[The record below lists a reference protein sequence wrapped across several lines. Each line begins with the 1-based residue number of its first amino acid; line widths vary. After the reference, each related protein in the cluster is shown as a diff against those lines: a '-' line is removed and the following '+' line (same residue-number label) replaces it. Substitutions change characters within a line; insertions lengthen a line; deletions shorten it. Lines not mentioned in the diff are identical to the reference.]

1 MALEKARR
9 EKIVVLDDELDW
21 VGTLKHVLPS
31 EHFDVEGYVRAD
43 EALNSLVS
51 EEQKSEVGC
60 LFVDLDLKSGKNGFD
75 FILDLAAFEIHAPT
89 IVFSVKPKIEHFT
102 NYKKYNSIFKHRV
115 NAKIDKGAFAR
126 QQDIAGFRRYLTYSI
141 ETAQLNYR
149 MVSYIKSTRNN
160 SFPYAL
166 KDILTILADAHK
178 MRAKCLEANDKFAGS
193 LDEILEIAER
203 LVSSCG
209 TVMETG
215 PLRGETQ
222 NAKPHYEYFT
232 KGLSESAQTS
242 SRMELILKH
251 LEKAT
256 TGRTLTTAEATSLA
270 VEVATFSEL
279 DASSTPSHHEYLP
292 SLQKLFERN
301 GFSAISRTILR

>member
-1 MALEKARR
+1 M
-9 EKIVVLDDELDW
+9 DDELDW

-31 EHFDVEGYVRAD
+31 EYFDVEGYVRAD
-43 EALNSLVS
+43 EALSSLIS
-51 EEQKSEVGC
+51 EEKKSEVGC

-102 NYKKYNSIFKHRV
+102 NHRKYNSIFKHRV

-126 QQDIAGFRRYLTYSI
+126 QNDIAGFRRYLTYSI
-141 ETAQLNYR
+141 ETAQLNYK
-149 MVSYIKSTRNN
+149 MGNYLKGSRNS
-160 SFPYAL
+160 SFSYAL
-166 KDILTILADAHK
+166 KDILVILADAHK
-178 MRAKCLEANDKFAGS
+178 IRAKCLEANDQFGGS
-193 LDEILEIAER
+193 LNEILEIAER

-215 PLRGETQ
+215 PLRNETD
-222 NAKPHYEYFT
+222 NVKRHYEYFT
-232 KGLSESAQTS
+232 KGLTESAQTS
-242 SRMELILKH
+242 SRMDLILNH
-251 LEKAT
+251 LETAT

-292 SLQKLFERN
+292 SLQKIFERN